1 MDAQFSKMEVQG
13 KNIFLNGTR
22 VRGVEKFKVTLSSDI
37 PEGKAELEM
46 KLIVEF
52 PDNKQRQHRK
62 RMRKR
67 MTSQK
72 NYRVLQAP
80 GTLRMEAEGN

>member
-1 MDAQFSKMEVQG
+1 MNEQFAKMEVQG

-46 KLIVEF
+46 KVIVEF
-52 PDNKQRQHRK
+52 PDNRQER
-62 RMRKR
+62 
-67 MTSQK
+67 
-72 NYRVLQAP
+72 NLLQA
-80 GTLRMEAEGN
+80 EKESE